1 MNRKS
6 YFRTFAGVATCLSL
20 AFASVA
26 NACTSFLL
34 PASDGGFV
42 YARTLEFG
50 LDIESSGISIGRG
63 VAMKG
68 TGIDGKAGSG
78 LSWTSKYAAIG
89 ASGLNLPILVD
100 GFNEKGL
107 AGGML
112 YAPNISQFQE
122 VSPAESSRSI
132 ASYEMLVYALTNFAT
147 VDEAREGFRKI
158 KVNQSPQQAFKGV
171 VPLHMTLHDTSGKS
185 IVIEYIGGELQ
196 IHDNPTSVLTNA
208 PHFSWHL
215 NNLGNYAGLSTRNP
229 APIKVGDASFGSP
242 SSGGGMTGLPGDMS
256 SPSRFVRAFLLSQN
270 APKKLDSRQQVAT
283 AFHILNNFDIAPG
296 MISLGGGFGGS
307 SGGYEITYWS
317 AVSDLKNQ
325 IFYIRTF
332 GNPSVQAIRMADID
346 PTIAEIRHF
355 DLNNPWNIH
364 VISERKAPAK
374 P

>member
-1 MNRKS
+1 MKMKS
-6 YFRTFAGVATCLSL
+6 LTRLLAATITSASLLASSVAT
-20 AFASVA
+20 
-26 NACTSFLL
+26 ACTSFLL

-42 YARTLEFG
+42 YGRTLEFG
-50 LDIESSGISIGRG
+50 MDIDSRGISIGRG
-63 VAMKG
+63 VEMKG

-78 LSWTSKYAAIG
+78 LAWKTQYAAIG

-122 VSPAESSRSI
+122 VSPADSSKSI

-147 VDEAREGFRKI
+147 VDEAREGFRQI
-158 KVNQSPQQAFKGV
+158 KVNESPQKLFKGV
-171 VPLHMTLHDTSGKS
+171 VPLHLTLHDASGKS
-185 IVIEYIGGELQ
+185 IVIEYIGGDLQ
-196 IHDNPTSVLTNA
+196 INDNPTGVLTNA

-215 NNLGNYAGLSTRNP
+215 NNLGNYANLSTSNP
-229 APIKVGDASFGSP
+229 APVKVGDANFGSP
-242 SSGGGMTGLPGDMS
+242 SSGGGMVGLPGDMS
-256 SPSRFVRAFLLSQN
+256 SPSRFVRAFFMSHN
-270 APKKLDSRQQVAT
+270 APRKLDSKQQVGT

-296 MISLGGGFGGS
+296 MVSLGGGFGGS

-332 GNPSVQAIRMADID
+332 GDPSVQAIRMSDID
-346 PTIAEIRHF
+346 PEIPEIRNF
-355 DLNNPWNIH
+355 NLNNPWNIS
-364 VISERKAPAK
+364 ILSDKK
-374 P
+374 